1 MANPS
6 KGISILELLVV
17 MAIIGILAGLGFV
30 NLPRDRFAV
39 NQAAEGLA
47 RDVQFARFQA
57 ISRNTF
63 VVLEIDEAENA
74 YRIVERD
81 TGAVIKNVQLGGS
94 SSTAQTAIELGEN
107 ADKIQLIF
115 DPRGIGRGSGAQH
128 VVIESTA
135 TEHTRTVRLSGQG
148 RATIE

>member
-17 MAIIGILAGLGFV
+17 MAIVGILAGLGFV

-57 ISRNTF
+57 ITRNTF
-63 VVLEIDEAENA
+63 VVLEVDADENS
-74 YRIVERD
+74 YQIVERD
-81 TGAVIKNVQLGGS
+81 SGAVIKSVEVGGS
-94 SSTAQTAIELGEN
+94 SSTAQAAIQSVEN
-107 ADKIQLIF
+107 EDNHLTF
-115 DPRGIGRGSGAQH
+115 DPRGIGIGDGPQQ
-128 VVIESTA
+128 VDITSTA
-135 TEHTRTVRLSGQG
+135 SSYTRTVRLSQQG